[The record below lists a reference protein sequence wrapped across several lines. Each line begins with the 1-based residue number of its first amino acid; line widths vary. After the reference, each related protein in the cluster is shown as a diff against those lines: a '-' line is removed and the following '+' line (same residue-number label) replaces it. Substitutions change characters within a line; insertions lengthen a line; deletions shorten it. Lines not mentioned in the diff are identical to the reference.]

1 MRVLKGL
8 LAVALLAG
16 SLSANAVPTTW
27 VDTIDF
33 TPDVPIGHG
42 QNQYASYPYHHDI
55 TDEGYTPF
63 VDFITGATLAVNL
76 YDDRDPFFNPLEIAL
91 IDVPSLPGL
100 LGLLD
105 GDRLVFDL
113 SGSEFGGWS
122 VIGYLQLLLTG
133 RLDVTITSVVGDFYL
148 GDSTLTV
155 WGNDNSTSV
164 PEPATLSMLGLGL
177 LGLGVFARRRR
188 RA

>member
-8 LAVALLAG
+8 LALALLAG
-16 SLSANAVPTTW
+16 SLTANAVPTTW

-33 TPDVPIGHG
+33 IPDVPIGQG
-42 QNQYASYPYHHDI
+42 QSYPYHHDI
-55 TDEGYTPF
+55 TDNGFTPF
-63 VDFITGATLAVNL
+63 VDLITGATLAVNL
-76 YDDRDPFFNPLEIAL
+76 YDDRDPFFSPLEIAL
-91 IDVPSLPGL
+91 IDVPSLPGP

-105 GDRLVFDL
+105 GDRLFFDL

-122 VIGYLQLLLTG
+122 LVGYLQLLLTG
-133 RLDVTITSVVGDFYL
+133 RLDVTITSVWGDFYL

-155 WGNDNSTSV
+155 WGDGHSTSV

-177 LGLGVFARRRR
+177 LGLGVSARRRR

>member
-16 SLSANAVPTTW
+16 SLTANAVPTTW
-27 VDTIDF
+27 VDVIDF

-42 QNQYASYPYHHDI
+42 AGQYPSYPYQHDI
-55 TDEGYTPF
+55 TDNGYTPF
-63 VDFITGATLAVNL
+63 VDFATGFQLSVNL
-76 YDDRDPFFNPLEIAL
+76 YDDGDRGGEVAYVDVPTILPGVLGLAEGDRVFFN
-91 IDVPSLPGL
+91 V
-100 LGLLD
+100 
-105 GDRLVFDL
+105 
-113 SGSEFGGWS
+113 SGNEGGGWS
-122 VIGYLQLLLTG
+122 LLGYLELLLTG
-133 RLDVTITSVVGDFYL
+133 RYDVTITSLTGDFYL

-155 WGNDNSTSV
+155 WGEDNSTSV

-177 LGLGVFARRRR
+177 LGLGVFGRRRR